1 MLAVIF
7 VPIFVRR
14 RTAERTDTMARRKK
28 YPKLPNGYGSIKRL
42 SGKNRTNPYGVYP
55 PTEEFDENGNPVPVK
70 ALCYVDDWYK
80 GFTVLTWYKHGEYY
94 PGREKELTESGNAE
108 LNNMI
113 ATILGKYTQTQREI
127 VDQKTFEDVFK
138 DFYQWKF
145 KKEYTNQR
153 EKRSSS
159 ESSYRVAYRNC
170 EELHSKSFR
179 SLTADDLQVVLDNCS
194 TVKGLKHSS
203 LELVKNLYTQMYKYA
218 DANDLCDKKYS
229 DYVQIRIPDDDEHG
243 IPFSDDDLR
252 ILWNHMEHP
261 TIEMLLIM
269 CYSGFRISEY
279 IGLEVNIKEKYF
291 LGGLKTDAGK
301 NRIVPIYSGIMPL
314 VKKRITREGSLLP
327 CTTQTFREQM
337 TSVLSEL
344 GLEQHTP
351 HDCRH
356 TFSKLCDDYKIDWK
370 CKKLM
375 LGHSF
380 GDVTNKVYLHRT
392 LEDLRMEIEKI
403 KLCR

>member
-1 MLAVIF
+1 
-7 VPIFVRR
+7 
-14 RTAERTDTMARRKK
+14 
-28 YPKLPNGYGSIKRL
+28 
-42 SGKNRTNPYGVYP
+42 
-55 PTEEFDENGNPVPVK
+55 
-70 ALCYVDDWYK
+70 
-80 GFTVLTWYKHGEYY
+80 
-94 PGREKELTESGNAE
+94 
-108 LNNMI
+108 
-113 ATILGKYTQTQREI
+113 
-127 VDQKTFEDVFK
+127 
-138 DFYQWKF
+138 
-145 KKEYTNQR
+145 
-153 EKRSSS
+153 
-159 ESSYRVAYRNC
+159 
-170 EELHSKSFR
+170 
-179 SLTADDLQVVLDNCS
+179 
-194 TVKGLKHSS
+194 
-203 LELVKNLYTQMYKYA
+203 MYKYA

-252 ILWNHMEHP
+252 ILWNYMEHP

-301 NRIVPIYSGIMPL
+301 NRIVPIYSGIMPR

>member
-1 MLAVIF
+1 M
-7 VPIFVRR
+7 
-14 RTAERTDTMARRKK
+14 
-28 YPKLPNGYGSIKRL
+28 
-42 SGKNRTNPYGVYP
+42 
-55 PTEEFDENGNPVPVK
+55 
-70 ALCYVDDWYK
+70 DDWYK

-94 PGREKELTESGNAE
+94 PGREKELTESGNAK

-127 VDQKTFEDVFK
+127 ADQKTFEDVFK

-243 IPFSDDDLR
+243 VPFSDDDLMV
-252 ILWNHMEHP
+252 LWNHMDHP
-261 TIEMLLIM
+261 TVEMLLIM